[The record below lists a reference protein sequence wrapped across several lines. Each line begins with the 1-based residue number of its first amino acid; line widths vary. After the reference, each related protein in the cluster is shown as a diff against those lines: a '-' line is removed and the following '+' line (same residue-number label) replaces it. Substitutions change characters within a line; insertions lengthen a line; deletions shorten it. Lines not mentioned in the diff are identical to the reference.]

1 MEYAIGI
8 RPVIDGRQGGIRE
21 GLEEQTMQMARTAK
35 KLIEDNV
42 RRSDGQPVKV
52 VIADTTIGGGKES
65 AMCEDKFSALNVVA
79 TLTVTPCWC
88 YGTETMDLNPH
99 TLKAVWGFNG
109 TERPGAV
116 YLAAVMAA
124 YAQRGL
130 PAFAIYG
137 RDVQDMDDTTV
148 PEDVQDKILRFARCA
163 AAVGELKNK
172 SYLNIG
178 GVSMGIAGSNADA
191 MMLQRYFGLRTE
203 WIDMTEV
210 LRRIKLGIY
219 DSEQYD
225 IARAWVKANC
235 PIGLDI
241 NAVPHTAEQYEQDW
255 DFIVKMTLICLD
267 LMHGNPKL
275 LEMGYKEESN
285 GRNAIAAGFQGQR
298 QWTDW
303 LPNGDF
309 TEAILNS
316 TFDWNG
322 KKEPTVFATE
332 NDCLNG
338 MAMLIGNL
346 LTHRAVGFADVRT
359 YWSPEAVKRVTGKA
373 PAGKAKDGFIHLIN
387 SGAAALDATGQAK
400 GKDGKGEMK
409 QWWDMTDKDIS
420 ACLAATDWCPANL
433 GYFRGGGF
441 SSHFKTDAEMPVT
454 MIRIN
459 IVNGL
464 GPVIQLAEGYTVT
477 LPDDMHRILDERT
490 DKTWPTTWFAPNITG
505 KGAFTDVYSVMA
517 NWGANHGAF
526 VYGHIGKDVLTLAS
540 MLRIPVNMHNV
551 ADGDVYR
558 PHCWTAFGTDDLQGA
573 DYRACSN
580 YGPLFK

>member
-219 DSEQYD
+219 DREQYD

-338 MAMLIGNL
+338 MAMLVGNL

>member
-203 WIDMTEV
+203 WIDRTEV

-219 DSEQYD
+219 DKEQYD

-338 MAMLIGNL
+338 MAMLVGNL

-420 ACLAATDWCPANL
+420 ACLVATDWCPANL

>member
-116 YLAAVMAA
+116 YLASVLATH
-124 YAQRGL
+124 AQKGL

-219 DSEQYD
+219 DREQYD

>member
-219 DSEQYD
+219 DKEQYD

-338 MAMLIGNL
+338 MAMLVGNL

-459 IVNGL
+459 IVNCL

>member
-219 DSEQYD
+219 DKEQYD

-241 NAVPHTAEQYEQDW
+241 NAVPHTAAQYEQDW

-338 MAMLIGNL
+338 MAMLVGNL

>member
-42 RRSDGQPVKV
+42 RRRDGQPVKV

-219 DSEQYD
+219 DKEQYD

-338 MAMLIGNL
+338 MAMLVGNL

-359 YWSPEAVKRVTGKA
+359 YWSPVAVKRVTGKA